1 MLVTAGLC
9 FLFPETK
16 DTDLEDTIHKSDTPR
31 RNGTMGTD
39 RTIIHE
45 AVTPLMSIE
54 CIPRTADAEDEEIKN
69 ED

>member
-1 MLVTAGLC
+1 MLVSAGLC

-16 DTDLEDTIHKSDTPR
+16 DTDLEDTIYKSDTPR
-31 RNGTMGTD
+31 RNGTKGTD
-39 RTIIHE
+39 RTIIQE

-54 CIPRTADAEDEEIKN
+54 CNPRTADAEDEEIKN